1 MGRLSPDE
9 ITRMSAVEKL
19 ELIGDLWDSLD
30 DETFGVPDSH
40 RAELERRL
48 QTLDDDL
55 LHGVAWS
62 QLKADL
68 TKR

>member
-1 MGRLSPDE
+1 MGRLSPDD

-30 DETFGVPDSH
+30 DATFGVPDSH

-48 QTLDDDL
+48 LTLDDDL

-68 TKR
+68 NKR